1 MSSSKSA
8 KKMNRR
14 PKRESRAATDIIA
27 AGPAATLSG
36 LFAER
41 VARSPHKVAFHEFDA
56 AAGQWKSFS
65 WGDVAH
71 EAARWQAAF
80 REMELA
86 AGERVALLHP
96 NSRHWAAVDQAAL
109 GLNLVVV
116 PLYVDDRASNLVYIL
131 RHTEARALVVQRHEQ
146 WRHIH
151 EESDDSLPSIARVF
165 VVDGGGEGEGDGRV
179 RFAQHLPAGAG
190 SITTHRGDP
199 HSLASIVYTSGT
211 TGRPKGVMLSHAN
224 ILWNVHGSLQK
235 IKIRTDDLFLSFLPL
250 SHTFER
256 SVGHYLPVMA
266 GAEVAFNRSI
276 EQLADDLREM
286 RPTVLIAVPRIF
298 ERVQRKIA
306 AQLDAG
312 PRLRKI
318 IFRLAV
324 AVGWRKFLH
333 RQGRGWWTPDAL
345 LWPLIGKPVARTIA
359 AALGGRLRLAV
370 CGGAPLAFHVS
381 RTFLALGVDLCQGY
395 GLTESAPVLSSNTPA
410 ANRPRSVGK
419 PLGNVQL
426 RIGEGE
432 ELLAR
437 GPNIMRGYWRDEAA
451 TRAAFTGGG
460 GDRWLRTGDCAR
472 LDADGYVYIT
482 GRRKEILVLSTGE
495 KIPPADMEAAIG
507 EDPLFEQVM
516 VVGEAK
522 PFLAAL
528 AVVAEAAPAE
538 VLLARIAARTRRFPG
553 YARIRKVSASTEPWT
568 VQNGLLTPTLKLK
581 RANILQQFEAEVEEM
596 YAGH

>member
-1 MSSSKSA
+1 MRGDDLSVTYLDVEKASARLQNVLRKNGVMPGDRVAAQVEKSWTGLCLYLAALRAGAVFVPLNPASTAREMAHFLGDSAPRIFVCA
-8 KKMNRR
+8 K
-14 PKRESRAATDIIA
+14 PSPELHQAARAAGVSTI
-27 AGPAATLSG
+27 
-36 LFAER
+36 
-41 VARSPHKVAFHEFDA
+41 FHLDA
-56 AAGQWKSFS
+56 DGG
-65 WGDVAH
+65 GDLAD
-71 EAARWQAAF
+71 A
-80 REMELA
+80 LA
-86 AGERVALLHP
+86 AEKDAGA
-96 NSRHWAAVDQAAL
+96 DT
-109 GLNLVVV
+109 
-116 PLYVDDRASNLVYIL
+116 IK
-131 RHTEARALVVQRHEQ
+131 
-146 WRHIH
+146 
-151 EESDDSLPSIARVF
+151 
-165 VVDGGGEGEGDGRV
+165 VDGGR
-179 RFAQHLPAGAG
+179 
-190 SITTHRGDP
+190 
-199 HSLASIVYTSGT
+199 LAAILYTSGT

-410 ANRPRSVGK
+410 ANRPRSIGK

-516 VVGEAK
+516 VIGEAK

>member
-1 MSSSKSA
+1 
-8 KKMNRR
+8 MNRP

-27 AGPAATLSG
+27 AGQAGTLSG

-41 VARSPHKVAFHEFDA
+41 VARSPHKAAFHEFDA
-56 AAGQWKSFS
+56 DAGQWKTFS
-65 WGDVAH
+65 WSDVAH

-80 REMELA
+80 RAMGLA
-86 AGERVALLHP
+86 AGERVALLHA

-109 GLNLVVV
+109 GLNLAVV

-146 WRHIH
+146 WRHIA

-165 VVDGGGEGEGDGRV
+165 VVDGDGGGDGRV
-179 RFAQHLPAGAG
+179 HFAQHLPDGAG
-190 SITTHRGDP
+190 NATAYRGDP

-224 ILWNVHGSLQK
+224 ILWNVHGSIQK

-256 SVGHYLPVMA
+256 SVGYYLPVMA

-276 EQLADDLREM
+276 DQLADDLREM

-298 ERVQRKIA
+298 ERVQRKLA

-312 PRLRKI
+312 PRLRKM
-318 IFRLAV
+318 FFHLAV
-324 AVGWRKFLH
+324 AVGWRKFLR
-333 RQGRGWWTPDAL
+333 RQGRGWWTPDAP
-345 LWPLIGKPVARTIA
+345 LWPLIGKPVARKIA

-381 RTFLALGVDLCQGY
+381 RTFLALGVDICQGY
-395 GLTESAPVLSSNTPA
+395 GLTESAPVLTSNTPA
-410 ANRPRSVGK
+410 ANRPRSIGK

-437 GPNIMRGYWRDEAA
+437 GPNIMHGYWRDEAA

-472 LDADGYVYIT
+472 MDADGFVYIT

-495 KIPPADMEAAIG
+495 KIPPADMEAAIS

-516 VVGEAK
+516 VIGEAK

-528 AVVAEAAPAE
+528 AVVNEETPAE
-538 VLLARIAARTRRFPG
+538 VLLARIKTRTRRFPG
-553 YARIRKVSASTEPWT
+553 YARIRKVSATTEPWT

-581 RANILQQFEAEVEEM
+581 RASILQQFDAEVEEM